1 MPAKP
6 GSATSSPR
14 KPRNVKQVLITI
26 ARDGVEEW
34 TRFEAYCKKYNVN
47 KSRLIRNLVGY
58 FLKEEA
64 GKSEQP
70 YRDAGRFVG

>member
-6 GSATSSPR
+6 GSVASSPR

-34 TRFEAYCKKYNVN
+34 SRFEAYCMKYNVN
-47 KSRLIRNLVGY
+47 TSRLIRNLVGY
-58 FLKEEA
+58 YLKEEA